1 MIVIS
6 YLGKLLLQ
14 IRTRS
19 NCGMKNEPL
28 YCNIQI
34 VFQTK
39 GKLIDFFTV
48 QCSISVF
55 CLTLLLNLGAV
66 AVMQPIMAKLRVIL
80 KSK

>member
-1 MIVIS
+1 
-6 YLGKLLLQ
+6 
-14 IRTRS
+14 
-19 NCGMKNEPL
+19 MKNEPL

-55 CLTLLLNLGAV
+55 CLTVLLNLGAV